1 MKKIG
6 TGKKVA
12 SIILAASLLGSGS
25 AFAAHSI
32 FPGPQGDGTGVTTNN
47 WTLTPAGKQ
56 VNLGNKPFGGV
67 ISPDHRY
74 LVVSNNG
81 SPKSLQVVDLEQ
93 QKIVSEVKPPEG
105 LYIGAAFS
113 PDGKTVYASGTK
125 NKITVF
131 KFDNGTLTEQSPIVM
146 QDAAHK
152 NTTFSPA
159 GISVSADGKS
169 LYVANNLNHSVSRI
183 DLTTGQLSATTPVGK
198 NPYMALLSRDGNTL
212 YVSNWGE
219 SSISVLDPNS
229 LTVKKTIPVG
239 LHPNA
244 IVENPVNGSIYVAN
258 SDSDEISVI
267 DSKKLQ
273 AVQTL
278 SLSPYKGAPTGTQ
291 PNALTVSPD
300 GKTLYVSN
308 AGNNDIA
315 VIDLGG
321 EKNHAE
327 PKIKGLIPT
336 AWYPSGV
343 FLSEDGT
350 KMMVLNAKGL
360 GAGPN
365 AQHQYIGSLINGT
378 LSFVD
383 VPGDHEL
390 KKYTKQVEENNQGNR
405 GKEEGWLKEME
416 GEKKLPIPRFA
427 SEHSPIK
434 HVIYVIKENRT
445 YDQVFGDLPKGNG
458 DPSLTEFGEKITP
471 NLHKLANQFVTL
483 DNFYEDG
490 ECSADGH
497 DWSTAAKANDYKEK
511 GYRAG
516 DHIYDFRGQDPAD
529 YSEEGHLWNNA
540 AKSGVTFRNYGEFM
554 VYNKNKAQ
562 WEPTDPTMG
571 NNYDPN
577 YPGWDMNI
585 RDLVRYNEWEKEF
598 KQFEQNGNLPQ
609 LQMMYLPHDHT
620 SGTTPG
626 VQTPQAMV
634 AENDYAVGK
643 IVDTVSHSK
652 YWKDTAIFVVE
663 DDAQAGP
670 DHVDAHRTEALV
682 ISPYTQTGKLDS
694 TFYDTNSMLRTMELI
709 LGMKPMSQFDA
720 AATPMLNAFTS
731 QPDFAPYKVEE
742 PKYSIETLNGQN
754 APAAETS
761 KQLNF
766 SKPDAADQDKLN
778 RAIWK
783 ATKGDQ
789 PYPEPNHKQ

>member
-1 MKKIG
+1 MKKRSA
-6 TGKKVA
+6 GKK
-12 SIILAASLLGSGS
+12 IAAIMLGATLLGSGS
-25 AFAAHSI
+25 AFAAHSM
-32 FPGPQGDGTGVTTNN
+32 FPGPQGDGTGLTTNN
-47 WTLTPAGKQ
+47 WMLTPAGKQ

-67 ISPDHRY
+67 ISPDHHY
-74 LVVSNNG
+74 LIVSNNG

-93 QKIVSEVKPPEG
+93 QKIVSEVKPQEG
-105 LYIGAAFS
+105 LYIGVAFS

-125 NKITVF
+125 NKIAVF
-131 KFDNGTLTEQSPIVM
+131 HFENGILTAQSPIIM
-146 QDAAHK
+146 KSASIA

-159 GISVSADGKS
+159 GISISKDGKS

-183 DLTTGQLSATTPVGK
+183 DLTTGQMGATTPVGK
-198 NPYMALLSRDGNTL
+198 NPYLALLSRDEKTL

-219 SSISVLDPNS
+219 SSISVLDPNT
-229 LTVKKTIPVG
+229 LEVKKTIPVG

-244 IVENPVNGSIYVAN
+244 MVENPVNGSIYVAN

-267 DSKKLQ
+267 DSNKQQ
-273 AVQTL
+273 AVKTI
-278 SLSPYKGAPTGTQ
+278 SLSPYKKAPTGTQ
-291 PNALTVSPD
+291 PNALTISPD

-315 VIDLGG
+315 MIELDG
-321 EKNHAE
+321 KNDNEA
-327 PKIKGLIPT
+327 KIKGLIPT

-343 FLSEDGT
+343 FLNKDG
-350 KMMVLNAKGL
+350 KKLMVLNAKGL
-360 GAGPN
+360 GSGPN

-378 LSFVD
+378 LSFID
-383 VPGDHEL
+383 VPGSHEL
-390 KKYTKQVEENNQGNR
+390 KKYTKQVEDNNKVYKAKGL
-405 GKEEGWLKEME
+405 GLFKESEE
-416 GEKKLPIPRFA
+416 EKKSPVPRFE

-445 YDQVFGDLPKGNG
+445 YDQVFGDLKKGNG

-471 NLHKLANQFVTL
+471 NLHKLANEYVTF
-483 DNFYEDG
+483 DNFYHNG

-511 GYRAG
+511 AYRTG
-516 DHIYDFRGQDPAD
+516 DHIYDFRGQDSAD

-540 AKSGVTFRNYGEFM
+540 AKAGVTFRNYGEFM
-554 VYNKNKAQ
+554 VYNKSKAQ
-562 WEPTDPTMG
+562 WEPTDPSMG

-598 KQFEQNGNLPQ
+598 KQFGENGNLPE

-663 DDAQAGP
+663 DDAQAGS

-720 AATPMLNAFTS
+720 AAAPMLNAFTS
-731 QPDFAPYKVEE
+731 HPNFAPYAALE
-742 PKYSIETLNGQN
+742 PTYSIENLNSQK
-754 APAAETS
+754 APGAEAS
-761 KQLNF
+761 KQLDFN
-766 SKPDAADQDKLN
+766 KPDAANEQKLN
-778 RAIWK
+778 QIIWK
-783 ATKGDQ
+783 ATKGDK
-789 PYPEPNHKQ
+789 PYPKTNHRQ